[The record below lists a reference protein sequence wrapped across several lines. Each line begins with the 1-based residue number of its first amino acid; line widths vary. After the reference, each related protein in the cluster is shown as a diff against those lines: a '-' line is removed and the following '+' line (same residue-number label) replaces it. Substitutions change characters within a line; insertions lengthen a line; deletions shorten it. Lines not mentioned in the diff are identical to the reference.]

1 MGLLMGFLPS
11 LVVRDSFQAREF
23 IAGRFLKYFQNNSH
37 EEGSALIKARYQHS
51 VDHNVPLDDIARFET
66 AGAIGILTNTS
77 PACFWL
83 VYHLYSDPVALE
95 DCRQEVKRILSE
107 NVSTSKDGK
116 ETKTYTLDLS
126 QVKTSCPMMLS
137 SLQESLRLHSV
148 GISTRLVM
156 EDHMLDDKFLL
167 KKGATVMIPAPV
179 QHKNTS
185 IWGEDAH
192 SFNHRRFLPKER
204 KHNPTAFRGFGG
216 GTTLCPGRHF
226 ASMEILAFTALL
238 ILRFDMTPEGGEWK
252 QLTTDKAALWEV
264 TPMPDDDMEVRLS
277 PRAGWDSS
285 AQWNVIITD
294 SDKAMPLAAEDVVE

>member
-156 EDHMLDDKFLL
+156 EDHMLPS
-167 KKGATVMIPAPV
+167 A
-179 QHKNTS
+179 
-185 IWGEDAH
+185 
-192 SFNHRRFLPKER
+192 
-204 KHNPTAFRGFGG
+204 
-216 GTTLCPGRHF
+216 C
-226 ASMEILAFTALL
+226 
-238 ILRFDMTPEGGEWK
+238 
-252 QLTTDKAALWEV
+252 
-264 TPMPDDDMEVRLS
+264 
-277 PRAGWDSS
+277 S
-285 AQWNVIITD
+285 AQKHVNLGRGCAFIQSPSLPPKGTETQPNCVPWVRRRNNALSWAPFCEHGD
-294 SDKAMPLAAEDVVE
+294 SGIHGSTHPTL